1 MSVFAPH
8 HPLSTARH
16 PELVSGSTV
25 SRGRLVEREAQTNGK
40 VMPIGIGGFNK
51 VDFPLAMPPL
61 ELLFAGNGGLHGV
74 KPFII
79 HQFHHLIALG
89 KAVFRGGTMLPQA
102 RNQIGRDT
110 DVERA
115 ARLASQDIDAG
126 LAFIRHG
133 PKAMAQWTLKQVQGD
148 EKIQS
153 NSLFQ
158 SDLKKAFS

>member
-1 MSVFAPH
+1 MLVCAPH
-8 HPLSTARH
+8 HPISASRH

-25 SRGRLVEREAQTNGK
+25 SRGRLVGREAQTNGQ
-40 VMPIGIGGFNK
+40 VMPIGVGGFNK

-61 ELLFAGNGGLHGV
+61 ELLFARDGGLHGL
-74 KPFII
+74 KTLII
-79 HQFHHLIALG
+79 DQFHHVIALG

-102 RNQIGRDT
+102 REQIGRDT

-115 ARLASQDIDAG
+115 ARLACQNVNAG

-133 PKAMAQWTLKQVQGD
+133 PEAMARWTLKQVQGD